1 MIDIIGNLLSYFAD
15 PVHQSNVFW
24 LVVFFLLKIRL
35 KSIKRTSQTENT
47 KEQIV
52 EWQQNK
58 KKIQGIEILK
68 ERKENNKEEY

>member
-35 KSIKRTSQTENT
+35 KSIKQAIQTENT
-47 KEQIV
+47 KEEIV
-52 EWQQNK
+52 EWHQNK
-58 KKIQGIEILK
+58 KKIQGIEMLK
-68 ERKENNKEEY
+68 EGKEYNKEQY